1 MNRAMG
7 IALALGLTV
16 SGSAG
21 AAETVKVGLMAPV
34 TGAWASE
41 GQEMKRNIDLL
52 AAQVNEKGGLNGKK
66 VEVIV
71 EDDGG
76 DPRTASLAA
85 QRLTTKGVV
94 AVIGTYGSAVTE
106 ATQTIYDEAGITQI
120 ANGSTAVRLTEKG
133 LKHFFRT
140 CPRDDEQ
147 GKVGAAA
154 LEKMGAKK
162 IALLHDSSAYSKG
175 LADEING
182 ILKAKKAN
190 VVFFDALTP
199 KEQDYSAILTK
210 LKAAGPDV
218 VFFTGK
224 KSVVLDLKR
233 PDAIFATGYYPEA
246 GLLLKQKKQMGWN
259 VPFIGGDAINNP
271 DLVKIAGKDA
281 ASGFQFLSP
290 PVPNDLDTP
299 EAKAYLATYKAKY
312 GEAPNSIYGILAAD
326 GFRVVTKAIAET
338 KATDADKLRDYLVN
352 KLKDFPGLTGKI
364 AFNAKGDRVGELYR
378 VYKVDSN
385 GEFVLQK

>member
-21 AAETVKVGLMAPV
+21 AADTVKIGLMAPV

-106 ATQTIYDEAGITQI
+106 ATQTIYDEAGITQV

-218 VFFTGK
+218 VFFTG
-224 KSVVLDLKR
+224 
-233 PDAIFATGYYPEA
+233 YYPEA

-281 ASGFQFLSP
+281 AAGFQFLSP

-364 AFNAKGDRVGELYR
+364 SFNAKGDRVGELYR
-378 VYKVDSN
+378 VYKVDPS